1 MKKLLFLV
9 VLLFLSCSANTAT
22 SKDSSNCQN
31 SGTIDFL
38 YINVPCDDCIHF
50 VEGLIEDNEGIFD
63 YNIIANK
70 DEHILINYCYDN
82 NSTSKLLIEEEL
94 RDNGFIANQEATV
107 QQINFLENLCCT
119 E

>member
-22 SKDSSNCQN
+22 TKDSSNCQN

>member
-1 MKKLLFLV
+1 MKKVLLLATLLFLN
-9 VLLFLSCSANTAT
+9 CSNTSIINKAP
-22 SKDSSNCQN
+22 NCQN
-31 SGTIDFL
+31 NGTIDFL
-38 YINVPCDDCIHF
+38 YINIPCNDCIHF

-82 NSTSKLLIEEEL
+82 SSTSKLLIEEVF
-94 RDNGFIANQEATV
+94 RDNGFIANQEMTE
-107 QQINFLENLCCT
+107 QQINFLENLCCF

>member
-1 MKKLLFLV
+1 MLLFLG
-9 VLLFLSCSANTAT
+9 CSTNTAT
-22 SKDSSNCQN
+22 TKDSPNCQN

-50 VEGLIEDNEGIFD
+50 VEGLIENNGAIFD

-70 DEHILINYCYDN
+70 EQHILINYCYN
-82 NSTSKLLIEEEL
+82 NSMTSKLLIEEEF
-94 RDNGFIANQEATV
+94 RDNGFIANQEMTEK
-107 QQINFLENLCCT
+107 QILFLENLCCF